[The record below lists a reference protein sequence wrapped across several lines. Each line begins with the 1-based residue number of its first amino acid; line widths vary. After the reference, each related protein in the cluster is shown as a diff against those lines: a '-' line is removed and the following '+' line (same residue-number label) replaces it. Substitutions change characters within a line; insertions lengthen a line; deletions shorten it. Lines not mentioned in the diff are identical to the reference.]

1 MKSVSPARRY
11 TLLESDPHSERAGF
25 AECVAEG
32 LDAEP
37 KNLPCRF
44 LYDDLGS
51 KLFEQICRLPEYY
64 LTRAER
70 QLLENYADDI
80 VACFDEPVLLAELG
94 SGSSDKTRLLI
105 EAFLRRQERLRYV
118 PIDIARSMLDESAQ
132 ALLADYRQLEIFA
145 IAGEYQQGLASLR
158 SETREPKLIAGRE
171 PKLIAWLGSNIGNF
185 DRASAAGFLAE
196 IRGAMTPRD
205 RLLVGID
212 LRKDRQ
218 TLESAYD
225 DASGVTARFNLN
237 LLARINRELAGSF
250 DLGRFEH
257 EAVWREPEGRVE
269 ISLVSRRDQ
278 RIAIRALDRV
288 VKFRKGERIHTEDSF
303 KYSFA
308 EIAEVG
314 RAAGL
319 RVAKHWLDAAGAYS
333 LNLLAP
339 VEVAGDSVAD

>member
-25 AECVAEG
+25 AECVAVG

-44 LYDDLGS
+44 LYDELGS

-158 SETREPKLIAGRE
+158 SETREPKLIA
-171 PKLIAWLGSNIGNF
+171 WLGSNIGNF

-218 TLESAYD
+218 ALESAYD

-237 LLARINRELAGSF
+237 LLARINRELAGAF

-278 RIAIRALDRV
+278 RVAIRALDRV
-288 VKFRKGERIHTEDSF
+288 VKFHKGERIHTEDSF

-308 EIAEVG
+308 EIAEVS
-314 RAAGL
+314 RRAGL
-319 RVAKHWLDAAGAYS
+319 RLSHRWLDAAGAYS

-339 VEVAGDSVAD
+339 ATETAPG